1 MSEKAVKELAALSSG
16 SIGKAIMYADNN
28 ALNVYDRLSKII
40 YAKDKFAI
48 SDVLDFC
55 NTYTAD
61 DESYEL
67 AQELVLKFIAENVRQ
82 TGNLEEFVKSWEEAV
97 KIFSETS
104 GLNLDKKQALM
115 NIIVNLC
122 KRI

>member
-1 MSEKAVKELAALSSG
+1 M
-16 SIGKAIMYADNN
+16 
-28 ALNVYDRLSKII
+28 
-40 YAKDKFAI
+40 
-48 SDVLDFC
+48 DFC
-55 NTYTAD
+55 NAGASD

-67 AQELVLKFIAENVRQ
+67 TKELILKFIAENIRQ
-82 TGNLEEFVKSWEEAV
+82 TQNMEEFAKSWEEAV